1 MSTAVQRQFDPT
13 WPQAALAG
21 AVAGLVRPAGVAL
34 LSLVGL
40 DPGLFEF
47 TIQHELPMWWAVHVG
62 YSVAFALLYDWLA
75 NLTRLRR
82 FAGRPTTGAALGAG
96 FGVALWVANVVV
108 AWTVVTTY
116 LLPLLGT
123 EGSLVGPLVGHV
135 VYGIVLGAGYPLLAR
150 V

>member
-1 MSTAVQRQFDPT
+1 MSTVVERRFDPT

-21 AVAGLVRPAGVAL
+21 ALAGLVRPAGVAL
-34 LSLVGL
+34 LSLLGL

-62 YSVAFALLYDWLA
+62 YSVAFALLYDWIA

-82 FAGRPTTGAALGAG
+82 FAGDPATGAALGLA
-96 FGVALWVANVVV
+96 FGAVLWAVNVVV
-108 AWTVVTTY
+108 AWTVVTSY
-116 LLPLLGT
+116 LLPLLAT
-123 EGSLVGPLVGHV
+123 EGSLAGPLVGHL
-135 VYGIVLGAGYPLLAR
+135 VYGLVLGAGYPLLSR